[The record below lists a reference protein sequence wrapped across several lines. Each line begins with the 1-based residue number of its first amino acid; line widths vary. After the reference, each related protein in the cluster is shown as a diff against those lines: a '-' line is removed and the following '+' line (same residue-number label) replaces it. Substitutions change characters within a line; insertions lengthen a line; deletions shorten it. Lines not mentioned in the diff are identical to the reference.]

1 MYCYCANN
9 MLNYTFG
16 LLGSITKKAY
26 FAVNSKYTLSLLCY
40 ITF

>member
-1 MYCYCANN
+1 MYSYCANN
-9 MLNYTFG
+9 ILKLYFW
-16 LLGSITKKAY
+16 LIPITKKAY